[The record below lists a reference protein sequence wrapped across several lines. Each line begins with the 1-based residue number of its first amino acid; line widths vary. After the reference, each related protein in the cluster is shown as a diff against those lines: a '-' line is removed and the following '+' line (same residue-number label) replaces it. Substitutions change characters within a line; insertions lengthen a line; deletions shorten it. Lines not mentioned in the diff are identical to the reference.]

1 MKAEETIDFHI
12 RRTWHAIARM
22 YNEQASQH
30 GGTMSTG
37 FVLLHIDI
45 NQGTPSTKLGPLMGM
60 EPHSL
65 SRTLKTMEEK
75 DLIYRKKD
83 PTDGRGVLICLTEY
97 GMEKREAA
105 KASVLKFNN
114 VVFNKLSEDQART
127 FFKVMRTINEL
138 IDNKSVYLD
147 AKKNS

>member
-1 MKAEETIDFHI
+1 MKAEETFDFHI

-22 YNEQASQH
+22 YNEQAQIH

-45 NQGTPSTKLGPLMGM
+45 NTGTASTKLGPLMGM

-83 PTDGRGVLICLTEY
+83 PSDGRGVLICLTEK
-97 GMEKREAA
+97 GMQMREVSRN
-105 KASVLKFNN
+105 SVFKFNE
-114 VVFNKLSEDQART
+114 VVGENLSEEQIKA
-127 FFKVMRTINEL
+127 FFDIMRIINNLIEQKV
-138 IDNKSVYLD
+138 VYY
-147 AKKNS
+147 NG